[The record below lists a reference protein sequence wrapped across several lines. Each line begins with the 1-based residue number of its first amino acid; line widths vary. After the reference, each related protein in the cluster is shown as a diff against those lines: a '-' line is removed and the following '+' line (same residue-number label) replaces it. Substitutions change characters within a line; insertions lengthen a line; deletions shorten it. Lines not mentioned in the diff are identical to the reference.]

1 MTLHPCNVAL
11 SAGASP
17 DEVDVVVARLVEA
30 GAVRQD
36 RAEAVLAELRA
47 GAPA

>member
-1 MTLHPCNVAL
+1 MTLHARNVAI

-17 DEVDVVVARLVEA
+17 AEVDLVVARLVEA

-36 RAEAVLAELRA
+36 RAEAVLAELR
-47 GAPA
+47 G